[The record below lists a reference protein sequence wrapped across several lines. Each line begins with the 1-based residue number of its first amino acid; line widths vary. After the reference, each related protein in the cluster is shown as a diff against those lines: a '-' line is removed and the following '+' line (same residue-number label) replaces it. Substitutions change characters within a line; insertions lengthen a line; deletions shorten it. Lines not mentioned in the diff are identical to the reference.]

1 MPMMRLRCG
10 VLATALVAA
19 LAAPAPVV
27 AQDQTLADI
36 RQELS
41 GLYITIQSLRNEL
54 TATGTLTTGI
64 AGATPLDRLNL
75 IEMELQRL
83 TSKTEE
89 LEFRIN
95 RITVDGTNRIGDLEF
110 RICELES
117 ACDIGSLGSTPS
129 LGGVDSASVV
139 PTPQAPL
146 ENTGPA
152 LAANEQAD
160 FARAQE
166 ALAEGDFRGAANQFA
181 AFVQTYPGGPLSAEA
196 LFLRGEAL
204 EALGDTSEAARA
216 YLDSF
221 SGDPA
226 SPVAPDALF
235 KLGRSLG
242 TLGQTAD
249 ACVTLN
255 EVLIRYPSASA
266 VLEAQSTMR
275 NLGCQ

>member
-1 MPMMRLRCG
+1 MARFRLG
-10 VLATALVAA
+10 ILAVT
-19 LAAPAPVV
+19 LAAGLSAPLSVN
-27 AQDQTLADI
+27 AQNQSLADI

-41 GLYITIQSLRNEL
+41 GLYITIQSLRSEL
-54 TATGTLTTGI
+54 TATGALTTGVV
-64 AGATPLDRLNL
+64 GSTPLDRLNA
-75 IEMELQRL
+75 IEIELQRL

-110 RICELES
+110 RLCEVEPG
-117 ACDIGSLGSTPS
+117 CDISTLGSTPS

-139 PTPQAPL
+139 PTPQTPSAG
-146 ENTGPA
+146 TGPA
-152 LAANEQAD
+152 LAANEQSD
-160 FARAQE
+160 FSRAQE
-166 ALAEGDFRGAANQFA
+166 ALAQGDFRGAADQFA

-204 EALGDTSEAARA
+204 QSLGDLSGAARA

-221 SGDPA
+221 SGDPGG
-226 SPVAPDALF
+226 SIAPDALF
-235 KLGRSLG
+235 KLGASLG
-242 TLGQTAD
+242 RLGQTTD

-255 EVLIRYPSASA
+255 EVLVRFPTAPA
-266 VLEAQSTMR
+266 VFEAQSSMR